1 MNLFILSRSKKRIAK
16 YMMDKHISK
25 IILEAVQMLCT
36 AKHVLD
42 INTNDKTN
50 VNANN
55 IRLYKITHKNHPVSI
70 WCRESLGNYMWVI
83 ELIEEMHKEWR
94 KRYKHNKIHKSY
106 LVSLYLK
113 EFPPIFTKTEMTPF
127 VLAMPEIYK
136 CDDPIESYRKY
147 YISKKIIATWKNR
160 EKPYWFIS

>member
-36 AKHVLD
+36 AKRVNESFESNKLM
-42 INTNDKTN
+42 DK
-50 VNANN
+50 
-55 IRLYKITHKNHPVSI
+55 ILYKMTHKNHPVSI

-94 KRYKHNKIHKSY
+94 KRYKHNKTHKSY

-136 CDDPIESYRKY
+136 CEDPIESYRKY
-147 YISKKIIATWKNR
+147 YISKKNIATWKNR